1 MKERSNIR
9 RYGSL
14 SLAMVVT
21 VLTIAVVAKASQT
34 VTVPNAATFTY
45 NLAPGTNTG
54 QITPAS
60 NQAVFMMGTQTTIGF
75 RGVAMATLLHIPS
88 SFIEWVGLESTSGA
102 AITQG
107 FSGSVG
113 THILYLDFNHQVD
126 VEVAGPDTIM
136 IHNGAAQQRTGNLEL
151 IW

>member
-45 NLAPGTNTG
+45 NLAPGANTG

-88 SFIEWVGLESTSGA
+88 GFIEWVGLESTSGA

-107 FSGSVG
+107 FSGAAGS
-113 THILYLDFNHQVD
+113 HILYLDFSHQVD
-126 VEVAGPDTIM
+126 VQVASPDTIM

>member
-45 NLAPGTNTG
+45 NLAAGANSSP
-54 QITPAS
+54 ITPVS
-60 NQAVFMMGTQTTIGF
+60 NQAVFMIGTQTTIGY
-75 RGVAMATLLHIPS
+75 RGVAMASLLHIPS
-88 SFIEWVGLESTSGA
+88 SFVEWVGLESPNGA

-107 FSGSVG
+107 FSGSAG

-126 VEVAGPDTIM
+126 VEVASPDTIM